1 MQMFL
6 CQDRQFCP
14 IIILI
19 LIAPHFSPPAYFS
32 SSGMVRVLEKVPEV
46 SLSGGAGPAAEV
58 FLLLSLLLGL
68 GQEPPGPVVSVLAAR
83 LHVEVV
89 QSPVLQLLAEVL
101 NTNLDNGGERRGQ
114 TDSIA
119 LDCTYSSRKMELSI
133 SVQSQNGIK
142 VPRWSIEEIF
152 LVVQG
157 VGITDVTEAW
167 G

>member
-6 CQDRQFCP
+6 CQDRQFWP
-14 IIILI
+14 VIILI
-19 LIAPHFSPPAYFS
+19 LIAPPPYFS
-32 SSGMVRVLEKVPEV
+32 CSGMVRILEEIPEV
-46 SLSGGAGPAAEV
+46 SLSGGAGAAPEV
-58 FLLLSLLLGL
+58 LLLLSLLLGL
-68 GQEPPGPVVSVLAAR
+68 GQEPPGPVVSVLAAG

-142 VPRWSIEEIF
+142 VPR
-152 LVVQG
+152 
-157 VGITDVTEAW
+157 
-167 G
+167 

>member
-68 GQEPPGPVVSVLAAR
+68 GQEPPGPVVGVLTAG
-83 LHVEVV
+83 LHVEVIEA
-89 QSPVLQLLAEVL
+89 PVLQLLAEVL
-101 NTNLDNGGERRGQ
+101 NTDLDNGGERLDQLGYWNLC
-114 TDSIA
+114 A
-119 LDCTYSSRKMELSI
+119 LCVRCNVTLNI
-133 SVQSQNGIK
+133 
-142 VPRWSIEEIF
+142 
-152 LVVQG
+152 VV
-157 VGITDVTEAW
+157 
-167 G
+167 